1 MLAEITEKWAVAFQI
16 LSAYARFEVHENI
29 SGLNHRQTILVFG
42 LRHRT
47 NSNRLSMGFTEGLDY
62 YAS

>member
-1 MLAEITEKWAVAFQI
+1 MLAEITEKWAAAFQI
-16 LSAYARFEVHENI
+16 LSAYARFQVHENI
-29 SGLNHRQTILVFG
+29 CGLNHRQTILVFG